1 MTLSKNAEFLLK
13 QRYCR
18 KGETIKDLFERIA
31 GALSYGD
38 FDFGLRLEK
47 AMLEGYF
54 LPASP
59 TIRNAGIKK
68 ALLHPCHVLPISDSI
83 EGIMT
88 CLSNAATVF
97 HHGGGVGFNA
107 STLRPKGDSLSLGG
121 TSSGV
126 VSFLKLFDDL
136 TDVVK
141 QGGFRRGALMGVL
154 NHDHPEIASF
164 ITSKLTGSLTNFNIS
179 ILVNDDFMTK
189 ATMNN
194 KAKIDLSFNGGV
206 YESVRANDL
215 FDQIVFSAYIC
226 GDPGLLFYDRI
237 NRDNLD
243 ALDNPITATNPCGE
257 VPLPPMTACN
267 LGSVN
272 LTKFVKKSGK
282 FDFKLYSQYVEL
294 GMRALKNVNKIA
306 WYPFEDMTN
315 NMRELDVC
323 GLGHFGL
330 ADAFIMMGIYYDSKE
345 ALKFLDKLSK
355 PYVKITDEIG
365 EDSYY
370 KRSQAP
376 TGSLSIIA
384 DCSAGIEPVFERN
397 FERHLTVGVLSEVR
411 DLYKS
416 KYCKTAHE
424 IDPVDHLAIQA
435 KIQSFTDA
443 GVSKTINLSHDA
455 TLDDIR
461 RIYIRAW
468 KLGCKGITVFR
479 DTSKEG
485 VLRKVTKCNDDS
497 CYL

>member
-1 MTLSKNAEFLLK
+1 MTLSNNATYLLK
-13 QRYCR
+13 DRYCR
-18 KGETIKDLFERIA
+18 KGESIDGLFDRVA
-31 GALSYGD
+31 KALSSNTKTKNH
-38 FDFGLRLEK
+38 LKL
-47 AMLEGYF
+47 AMLDGYF

-59 TIRNAGIKK
+59 TIRNAGMPK
-68 ALLHPCHVLPISDSI
+68 ALLHPCHVLPITDSI
-83 EGIMT
+83 SGIMK
-88 CLSNAATVF
+88 CLARAATVF

-107 STLRPKGDSLSLGG
+107 SALRPKGASLKLGG

-154 NHDHPEIASF
+154 NHDHPEIISF
-164 ITSKLTGSLTNFNIS
+164 VTSKLTGSLSNFNIS
-179 ILVNDDFMTK
+179 VLVNDELMRK

-194 KAKIDLSFNGGV
+194 KDKIQLKFGKETYD
-206 YESVRANDL
+206 SVHANDL
-215 FDQIVFSAYIC
+215 FDQIVFSAYLC

-237 NRDNLD
+237 NRDVSI
-243 ALDNPITATNPCGE
+243 PITATNPCGE
-257 VPLPPMTACN
+257 VPLPPMTCCN
-267 LGSVN
+267 LGSIN
-272 LTKFVKKSGK
+272 LTKFVLADGS
-282 FDFKLYSQYVEL
+282 FDFCEYSSYVEL

-306 WYPFEDMTN
+306 WYPFKEMEI
-315 NMRELDVC
+315 NMKRLDIC

-345 ALKFLDKLSK
+345 ALKFLHQLSGS
-355 PYVKITDEIG
+355 YVTTTNEIG
-365 EDSYY
+365 GSSFY

-397 FERHLTVGVLSEVR
+397 FERHLTVGVVSEVR
-411 DLYKS
+411 DIYTS
-416 KYCKTAHE
+416 KYCRTAHE
-424 IDPVDHLAIQA
+424 IDPIWHLKIQA
-435 KIQSFTDA
+435 EVQSFTDA
-443 GVSKTINLSHDA
+443 GVSKTINLPHDA

-468 KLGCKGITVFR
+468 KSGCKGITVFR
-479 DTSKEG
+479 DQSKEG
-485 VLRKVTKCNDDS
+485 VLRKVKCSDDN